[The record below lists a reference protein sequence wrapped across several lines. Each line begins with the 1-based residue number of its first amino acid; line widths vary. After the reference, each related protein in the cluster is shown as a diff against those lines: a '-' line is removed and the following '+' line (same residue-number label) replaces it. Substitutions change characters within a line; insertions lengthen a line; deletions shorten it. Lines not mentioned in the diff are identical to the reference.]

1 MTAKALLVS
10 ATVIV
15 GGLATP
21 TGADFAA
28 PAQWGPTELGPKQ
41 DATTAQYPPPGQT
54 PHSASSTYCR
64 TPHYHCDV
72 ASAPIGSKCW
82 CAVRGPTGQPQSENG
97 EHVGAPN

>member
-10 ATVIV
+10 TMVISV
-15 GGLATP
+15 GLATP
-21 TGADFAA
+21 TGAGLAA

-41 DATTAQYPPPGQT
+41 DGTAAQS
-54 PHSASSTYCR
+54 PHPASSTYCQ

-72 ASAPIGSKCW
+72 PSAPIGAKCW
-82 CAVRGPTGQPQSENG
+82 CAVNGPTGQKQSENG